1 MSLARYIIRRLLLI
15 VPTLFGVSL
24 LTFALSRIVPG
35 DPARLAA
42 GAQATPEMYAQ
53 IRQEFGLDLPLP
65 VQYWNYLTGI
75 VQGDWGRS
83 ILSRRPVA
91 EDLRVYWP
99 ATLELVLVAMT
110 IAVVI
115 GVPLGVIA
123 AVRAD
128 RPADQLSR
136 LVALIGVSLPA
147 FWLAILLQLF
157 FGLRLGW
164 FPISGRLAALMDAPP
179 QMTGLYLI
187 DSLLAGNWSTFGE
200 SLRQIILPA
209 ITLSFPAMATI
220 MRFTRASLL
229 EVLGQDYVRTARAK
243 GAAERR
249 VDRRAR
255 AAQRLDPDDH
265 DDRALL
271 RVVDGRVGAGGD
283 GLRLAGDRALRDQ
296 IGVVAR
302 FHADHGDRAAVRTG
316 LQLDQ
321 HRRRH
326 HLRRAGPTGEPHMSA
341 QEALSSLARTAPAGR
356 RVVGFQLGDR
366 QRRALRRF
374 RQSPLSMVGLA
385 IILILLAIAIV
396 GPFFVPYPKDASG
409 AIHIKEKL
417 QAPSW
422 QHLFGTDQVG
432 RDVFTRV
439 IVGARVSLVAG
450 LVVISLAFTVG
461 TLLGSVAGFFGG
473 RLSEG
478 IMRLTDIFLTIPD
491 LILAMAFAAA
501 LGPGLLNVMIAVSL
515 VWWPGYCRLA
525 RANVVALKRLAVRR
539 GGVVDRGQPGTGAL
553 LPRLAERVP
562 DDSGEGLDGYRLRR
576 PDDGGARLHRPRHTA
591 ADA

>member
-1 MSLARYIIRRLLLI
+1 MSLARYILRRLLLI

-83 ILSRRPVA
+83 ILSRRPVV

-128 RPADQLSR
+128 RPADQVSR

-164 FPISGRLAALMDAPP
+164 FPISGRLASLMEAPL
-179 QMTGLYLI
+179 QMTGLYLV
-187 DSLLAGNWSTFGE
+187 DSLLAGKWSTFGE
-200 SLRQIILPA
+200 ALRQIILPA

-229 EVLGQDYVRTARAK
+229 EVMGQDYVRTARAK

-249 VDRRAR
+249 VIVGHALRNALIPTITMIGLYATKSALTLDFMPIMGIALLYGLVFSLINIVVDITYGV
-255 AAQRLDPDDH
+255 LDP
-265 DDRALL
+265 
-271 RVVDGRVGAGGD
+271 
-283 GLRLAGDRALRDQ
+283 
-296 IGVVAR
+296 
-302 FHADHGDRAAVRTG
+302 
-316 LQLDQ
+316 
-321 HRRRH
+321 
-326 HLRRAGPTGEPHMSA
+326 
-341 QEALSSLARTAPAGR
+341 
-356 RVVGFQLGDR
+356 
-366 QRRALRRF
+366 
-374 RQSPLSMVGLA
+374 
-385 IILILLAIAIV
+385 
-396 GPFFVPYPKDASG
+396 
-409 AIHIKEKL
+409 
-417 QAPSW
+417 
-422 QHLFGTDQVG
+422 
-432 RDVFTRV
+432 
-439 IVGARVSLVAG
+439 RVSR
-450 LVVISLAFTVG
+450 T
-461 TLLGSVAGFFGG
+461 
-473 RLSEG
+473 
-478 IMRLTDIFLTIPD
+478 
-491 LILAMAFAAA
+491 
-501 LGPGLLNVMIAVSL
+501 
-515 VWWPGYCRLA
+515 
-525 RANVVALKRLAVRR
+525 
-539 GGVVDRGQPGTGAL
+539 
-553 LPRLAERVP
+553 
-562 DDSGEGLDGYRLRR
+562 
-576 PDDGGARLHRPRHTA
+576 
-591 ADA
+591 